1 MRSYKDI
8 FFIKVRNIGR
18 KDFSS
23 SGKHDNKLL
32 YNVYVLPTKV
42 FECNASEYT
51 GIAVDKPMKGFSC
64 HVSKKQVI
72 RQ

>member
-1 MRSYKDI
+1 MRSFKDI

-32 YNVYVLPTKV
+32 KNVK
-42 FECNASEYT
+42 
-51 GIAVDKPMKGFSC
+51 
-64 HVSKKQVI
+64 
-72 RQ
+72 